1 MKTLII
7 IPAFNE
13 EDSIAGVIRAVN
25 DTCSFADVLVIDDA
39 SRDATRQTALAA
51 GGRVISLPINL
62 GIGGAVQTGLKYASA
77 RGYDIAVQIDGDGQH
92 DPAYVRVLLEPLTT
106 GEADVVIG
114 SRFLERQGYQS
125 TFARRSGIAVL
136 RTLFVLLIGRKISD
150 CTSGFR
156 AYNRAAIEF
165 LRDRYPADYPEP
177 ESILLLL
184 RHNFRIREIPVE
196 MQERTGGI
204 SSISGWSAPYYI
216 AKVVVAVLMESMR
229 KKA

>member
-13 EDSIAGVIRAVN
+13 EESIGAVIRAVH
-25 DTCSFADVLVIDDA
+25 DACAFADVLVIDDA
-39 SRDATRQTALAA
+39 SRDATRTTALAA

-77 RGYDIAVQIDGDGQH
+77 GGYDFAIQIDGDGQH
-92 DPAYVRVLLEPLTT
+92 NPLYVPALLEPIMR

-114 SRFLERQGYQS
+114 SRFIERQGYQS
-125 TFARRSGIAVL
+125 TFARRGGIAVL
-136 RTLFVLLIGRKISD
+136 RLLFLALIGRRISD

-156 AYNRAAIEF
+156 AYSRKSIEF
-165 LRDRYPADYPEP
+165 LRDRYPSDYPEP
-177 ESILLLL
+177 ESILLLS
-184 RHNFRIREIPVE
+184 RHRFRIREIPVT
-196 MQERTGGI
+196 MHERAGGN
-204 SSISGWSAPYYI
+204 SSITGWAAPYYI
-216 AKVVVAVLMESMR
+216 AKVVLAVVMESMR